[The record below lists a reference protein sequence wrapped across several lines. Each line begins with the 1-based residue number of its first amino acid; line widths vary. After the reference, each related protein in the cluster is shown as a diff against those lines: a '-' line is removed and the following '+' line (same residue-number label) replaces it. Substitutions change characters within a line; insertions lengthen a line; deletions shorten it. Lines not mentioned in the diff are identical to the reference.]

1 MGFVWEATLR
11 CGNCNAAFKGRP
23 VEYDDLGYPVCP
35 ACGEPQGP
43 SPARS
48 RPATGDLAE

>member
-11 CGNCNAAFKGRP
+11 CSNCDAAFKGRP
-23 VEYDDLGYPVCP
+23 IEYDDLGYPVCP
-35 ACGEPQGP
+35 ACGEVQRP
-43 SPARS
+43 SPARA